1 MECWS
6 ICLSLDRIYVS
17 WPWFCQCS
25 GLGWVSVRPRLCVG
39 IDGVSLS
46 VCLSANGI
54 CVCQSLMV
62 SGETGYRGIRRRHS
76 SVCLFLARKSVVQ
89 PRAMSGREDT
99 SQAASLEVGRVKA
112 DLGSLLGRSIS

>member
-1 MECWS
+1 MALV
-6 ICLSLDRIYVS
+6 LSVFWAGMSVSQTQTMCRDRRR
-17 WPWFCQCS
+17 Q
-25 GLGWVSVRPRLCVG
+25 
-39 IDGVSLS
+39 S
-46 VCLSANGI
+46 VCLSASGI
-54 CVCQSLMV
+54 CVCQSLVV

-76 SVCLFLARKSVVQ
+76 SVCLFLARKSAVQ

>member
-46 VCLSANGI
+46 VCKWNMCLS
-54 CVCQSLMV
+54 V
-62 SGETGYRGIRRRHS
+62 SGGIRGDRVS
-76 SVCLFLARKSVVQ
+76 GYQEKAFICLPV
-89 PRAMSGREDT
+89 SG
-99 SQAASLEVGRVKA
+99 
-112 DLGSLLGRSIS
+112 